1 MVLNKYNF
9 RKAIN
14 IHEYVQRVVILL
26 FLSSDYLYQKVLFA
40 LMYVDTFYSIQNLLS
55 KVSKHV
61 FNRTIFRCTNV
72 VKISLEVNHCVCVY
86 VCVCAHLGIRLSSL
100 PPSLYAH
107 IHVLF
112 P

>member
-72 VKISLEVNHCVCVY
+72 VKISLEVNHCVCV
-86 VCVCAHLGIRLSSL
+86 CVRAPGYTSVFSPSL
-100 PPSLYAH
+100 PLCTH
-107 IHVLF
+107 TCIKLF